1 MKLEASWTHFQPGW
15 EPPQG
20 NYSPNNSLMTNKP
33 VQKKIKN
40 TSFVII
46 VYLFLHIFLQRF
58 IKEYLQWLKLIVYTT
73 DNSTTL

>member
-1 MKLEASWTHFQPGW
+1 MKLEASWTHFQAGW

-46 VYLFLHIFLQRF
+46 VYLFFFF
-58 IKEYLQWLKLIVYTT
+58 IGSSRNTF
-73 DNSTTL
+73 NG